1 MLAQQQPTRLPMI
14 RREITEEERL
24 QLEEEIARERESM
37 YARTAIAQFETLS
50 PVEIL
55 QRSIDQRRAELSLEN
70 RIENMSASSDESQN
84 SNPSTVITSYPR
96 TLPESPFSVEEP
108 ESQTEEGE
116 TIGTITVT
124 PVPVS
129 YSDAEYT
136 NSTEHPNRTV
146 TITECTE
153 SVSTENDNDTSVRT
167 PSQSFPPD
175 DTTSRYACEFFYH

>member
-1 MLAQQQPTRLPMI
+1 MLAQQQPTRLPMVRREISEEERIQLEEDI
-14 RREITEEERL
+14 RRER
-24 QLEEEIARERESM
+24 QNMFARS
-37 YARTAIAQFETLS
+37 AIAQFETLS

-84 SNPSTVITSYPR
+84 SNPSVITSYPR

-108 ESQTEEGE
+108 ESQPEGE

-124 PVPVS
+124 PVPVT
-129 YSDAEYT
+129 YSDVEYT
-136 NSTEHPNRTV
+136 NTSEHPNRTV

-153 SVSTENDNDTSVRT
+153 SVSTENDNDTSART
-167 PSQSFPPD
+167 PGQTFPPD
-175 DTTSRYACEFFYH
+175 DTTSR